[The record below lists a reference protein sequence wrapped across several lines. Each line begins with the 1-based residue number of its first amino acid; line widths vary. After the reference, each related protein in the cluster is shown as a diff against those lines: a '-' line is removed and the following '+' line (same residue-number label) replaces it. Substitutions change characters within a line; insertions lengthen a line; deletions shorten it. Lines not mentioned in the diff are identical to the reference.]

1 MKKGLTIATTVITLF
16 TQLPLSSVF
25 AQGVNRTSETTTAKA
40 APSTSSSSTTAKSK
54 TGMTRAGDVN
64 TDITIEAQKDTI
76 EAGQWADFNLYF
88 KMSGRDTSFTN
99 VDLKVTLPD
108 NLDENVTFTQDLA
121 ELKIAGVTPTYD
133 KDKGI
138 LNYHFDKLDAR
149 TANKAILKIQTTNG
163 AILPNTT
170 LNVAAAFTGT
180 DQNGESKSYDSK
192 SAVKITADNNYAA
205 TNKLIGIE
213 GQTYNNPNRG
223 DIVNYGVGISAPK
236 KASGALYVKEGSTV
250 KATYTLGA
258 GLDYYGVKDGAQEPK
273 VSADGRTL
281 TWEYT
286 APSYAEQKAAATNF
300 FEKNV
305 TIQAKVSDTAAYYSQ
320 ITNTMSSTATF
331 LDGSTNDTTPIKSV
345 VMVMPNDPT
354 EVPIPIPGG
363 SAFPTNHLG
372 PSNGNGG
379 VASTSNIDPDITVND
394 DAFLSYGLTLSSQ
407 TATSTYIGFA
417 YYNIYYNMDAHLDLD
432 SFTTGNFYYM
442 PNNKLPT
449 YGAPKEKVSFAM
461 LVKYETNG
469 KVDAD
474 WSLLKMDMQT
484 NAKYSRSQLGIP
496 DGKKVANIWL
506 WFHDK
511 SYTKVPANRDAAA
524 ERSEGPDGKPIKM
537 APAGL
542 YNNGMR
548 VNATIDKGY
557 TGQVKN
563 TMDMTFYGAQSADET
578 GFEAAR
584 YVDYTTN
591 TWAEEFSGD
600 VGQVY
605 TDRIGP
611 RRVEVAA
618 KTTGET
624 KVVKASVSLLDTV
637 GSTVNEGENTVLTS
651 IENNKASISPLNG
664 PYTSYVLL
672 PTGVTFKEAV
682 SSTKYSA
689 ELYDKDYQGTG
700 RQMVKVTME
709 DGKLVSGSYLTGQF
723 KVDISKD
730 ATPNMTF
737 NMIGT
742 IGDTDYTAV
751 KPTGDTVLLTDT
763 VKSEDTDDIDKD
775 GKTDTPIVKTGNAYV
790 LNKASN
796 LDISTSIKGDK
807 DTGYGDLGN
816 VTVGKK
822 ATYKATLKN
831 DTDDKI
837 TSMQFLDVLPSIG
850 DANITD
856 GAARN
861 SAYEMKLDGEITLPS
876 EWENKMTVLYSTSK
890 NPKRAGILDKNTVYP
905 AGAAKIV
912 DPAGAED
919 ATWVAADKVSDWST
933 IHSYKITL
941 NDGVEWAQGKGV
953 TLSFDLVAPKESEI
967 SDSTLISNKPVKTT
981 AVSRAVQE
989 TRGAY
994 NSFGIAANKLQVVE
1008 TGAIGTQLIRASAD
1022 VTASYVDVKG
1032 DTIADD
1038 VVQSGYFDDDYTTTQ
1053 KQIPGYDFVKV
1064 EGKTSGKFGADAVKV
1079 TYIYKKTSAP
1089 VTVKYVDEAGKTIAA
1104 SKELTGDFGDVYTST
1119 AADVSG
1125 WTLKETPKNASGTFT
1140 ADAQTVTYV
1149 YERADAAPVTV
1160 NYVDEKGNKLADPD
1174 KLMGK
1179 VSNPYN
1185 TTAKNIAGWTLKET
1199 PNNATGTFTV
1209 DAQTV
1214 TYVYER
1220 ADAADVTV
1228 NYVNE
1233 KGDKLVASDILSGKI
1248 DAAYNTTAKTIS
1260 GWTLKET
1267 PKNAIGT
1274 FTDTKQT
1281 VTYVYE
1287 KADAVP
1293 VTVRY
1298 VDEKGNDLTN
1308 TDVLPGKVGDAYTTS
1323 SKVLSGWA
1331 LKETPSNAQGT
1342 FTDKAQTV
1350 TYVYERAN
1358 AADVTV
1364 KYVDTDGKELA
1375 TPDVLSGK
1383 IANPYNTTAKN
1394 ISGWAL
1400 KETPSNAQGMFTDAK
1415 QTVTY
1420 VYEKANAADVTVDY
1434 VDGKGNK
1441 LVASDILSG
1450 KVSNPYSTT
1459 AKNIAG
1465 WTLKETPN
1473 NAQGTFTDKA
1483 QTVTY
1488 VYEKADAVSVTVR
1501 YVDEKG
1507 NDLIKADVISGKVGD
1522 AYTTDSKVLSG
1533 WTLKTTPNNAQGTF
1547 TDKAQTVTYVYERA
1561 DAANVT
1567 VDYVDGKGN
1576 KLAASDVLSGKVA
1589 NPYNTTAKNISG
1601 WALKETPNNAQG
1613 TFTDKAQT
1621 VTYVY
1626 ERADAADVTVNY
1638 VDEKGNKLVA
1648 SDILSGKIDNPYST
1662 MPKNIA
1668 GWTLKETPK
1677 NATGTFTDTKQTV
1690 TYVYE
1695 KADAVPVTVK
1705 YVDGEG
1711 HDLAKADVLSGKV
1724 GDAYTT
1730 DPKVFAGWT
1739 LKETPTNAKGL
1750 FTDTAQT
1757 VTYVYEKTDAANVTV
1772 NYVDKD
1778 GNALAMPD
1786 SLSGKIGDEYT
1797 SSPKELAGWTLKETP
1812 KNAKGTFTDKAQTV
1826 TYVYEKTD
1834 AAAVTVKYV
1843 DEKGN
1848 ELATP
1853 DNLSGKLGDAY
1864 ETTAKSIV
1872 GWTLK
1877 TTPDNAKGKFTDKAQ
1892 TVTYV
1897 YVRAEAKDVTVK
1909 YVDKD
1914 GNELSASIT
1923 LSGKVGDSYTS
1934 KAKQLSGWK
1943 LKETP
1948 NNAEGIFTDATQTVT
1963 YVYLKDEEAVVVTP
1977 PTTDDQS
1984 KGTTT
1989 TLTDTPNGGSHAT
2002 SANKTKT
2009 ETGSLP
2015 QTDEATSLLMTLV
2028 GAALLATSLI
2038 FMVGRK
2044 KAKRTKK

>member
-40 APSTSSSSTTAKSK
+40 APSTSSSSTAAKSK

-88 KMSGRDTSFTN
+88 KMSGRDTAFTN

-108 NLDENVTFTQDLA
+108 NLNENMTFTQDLA
-121 ELKIAGVTPTYD
+121 ELKIAGIAPTYD
-133 KDKGI
+133 KNKGI

-163 AILPNTT
+163 AVLPNTT

-192 SAVKITADNNYAA
+192 SAVKITADNNYGA
-205 TNKLIGIE
+205 TNKLLGIE
-213 GQTYNNPNRG
+213 GQTYTNPNRG

-354 EVPIPIPGG
+354 DVPIPIPGG

-379 VASTSNIDPDITVND
+379 VASTSLIDPDITVND
-394 DAFLSYGLTLSSQ
+394 DALLSYGLTLSSQ

-417 YYNIYYNMDAHLDLD
+417 YYNIYYNMDTHLDLD

-611 RRVEVAA
+611 RHVEVAA

-682 SSTKYSA
+682 SSAEYSA

-709 DGKLVSGSYLTGQF
+709 DGKLVSGGYLTGQF

-737 NMIGT
+737 NMTGT

-775 GKTDTPIVKTGNAYV
+775 GKTDTPIIKTGNAYV

-831 DTDDKI
+831 DTDEKI

-919 ATWVAADKVSDWST
+919 ATWVAADKVNDWST

-981 AVSRAVQE
+981 TVSRAVQE

-1053 KQIPGYDFVKV
+1053 KKIPGYDFVKV

-1089 VTVKYVDEAGKTIAA
+1089 VTVKYVDETGKTIAA

-1125 WTLKETPKNASGTFT
+1125 WALKETPKNASGTFT

-1179 VSNPYN
+1179 VSNPYSA
-1185 TTAKNIAGWTLKET
+1185 TAKNIAGWTLKET

-1298 VDEKGNDLTN
+1298 VDEKGNDLTKA
-1308 TDVLPGKVGDAYTTS
+1308 DVLPGKVGDAYTTN

-1350 TYVYERAN
+1350 TYVYE
-1358 AADVTV
+1358 
-1364 KYVDTDGKELA
+1364 
-1375 TPDVLSGK
+1375 
-1383 IANPYNTTAKN
+1383 
-1394 ISGWAL
+1394 
-1400 KETPSNAQGMFTDAK
+1400 
-1415 QTVTY
+1415 
-1420 VYEKANAADVTVDY
+1420 KANAADVTVDY
-1434 VDGKGNK
+1434 VDEKGNK

-1459 AKNIAG
+1459 PKNIAG

-1567 VDYVDGKGN
+1567 VDYVDEKGN
-1576 KLAASDVLSGKVA
+1576 QLAASDVLSGKIA
-1589 NPYNTTAKNISG
+1589 NPYNTMAKNISG

-1662 MPKNIA
+1662 MAKNVA

-1695 KADAVPVTVK
+1695 KADAVPVTVR

-1711 HDLAKADVLSGKV
+1711 NDLTKADVLSGKI
-1724 GDAYTT
+1724 GDAYAT

-1739 LKETPTNAKGL
+1739 LKETPSNAKGL
-1750 FTDTAQT
+1750 FTDAAQT

-1778 GNALAMPD
+1778 GNALATPD
-1786 SLSGKIGDEYT
+1786 SLSGKIGDNYT
-1797 SSPKELAGWTLKETP
+1797 SSSKELAGWTLKETP

-1834 AAAVTVKYV
+1834 AAPVTVKYV

-1864 ETTAKSIV
+1864 ETAAKSIV

-1877 TTPDNAKGKFTDKAQ
+1877 TTPDNAKGKFTSDAQ
-1892 TVTYV
+1892 IVTYV
-1897 YVRAEAKDVTVK
+1897 YTRSEAKDVTVK

-1923 LSGKVGDSYTS
+1923 LSGKVGDNYTS

-1948 NNAEGIFTDATQTVT
+1948 NNAEGIFTDTTQTVM

-1989 TLTDTPNGGSHAT
+1989 TLTDTPNDGSRTT
-2002 SANKTKT
+2002 SANQTKT